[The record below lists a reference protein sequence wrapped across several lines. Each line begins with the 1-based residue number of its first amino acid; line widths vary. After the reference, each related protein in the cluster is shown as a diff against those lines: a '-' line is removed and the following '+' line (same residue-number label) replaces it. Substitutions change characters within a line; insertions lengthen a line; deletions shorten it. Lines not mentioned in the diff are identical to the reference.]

1 MSQYR
6 RTSDPKRAKAS
17 ARRPFRPFFLLI
29 IVLAVC
35 WGFWNNTERRI
46 DLIVGQSLFSD
57 ETQTVSAAQRDELV
71 ELLKTFKRDF
81 GVSLEVHVR
90 KKPPPLNAGDTSK
103 LYFDIVPSQGRVYM
117 TLPPL
122 VRHAVGPEFIR
133 DMELSFAQDFAA
145 GDWRISLIPA
155 VLALRNKLA
164 EVTR

>member
-6 RTSDPKRAKAS
+6 RTSDSKRVKS
-17 ARRPFRPFFLLI
+17 VRRPFRPFFLVI

-46 DLIVGQSLFSD
+46 DMIVGQGLFSD
-57 ETQTVSAAQRDELV
+57 ETQSVSAEQRDELI
-71 ELLKTFKRDF
+71 EYLKAFKKDF
-81 GVSLEVHVR
+81 GVSLEIHIR
-90 KKPPPLNAGDTSK
+90 KKPPALNAGDSSK
-103 LYFDIVPSQGRVYM
+103 MYFDIVPSQGRAYM

-122 VRHAVGPEFIR
+122 VRHAVGPDFIR

-145 GDWRISLIPA
+145 GDWRISLVPA

>member
-6 RTSDPKRAKAS
+6 RTSDPKRAKAG
-17 ARRPFRPFFLLI
+17 ARRPFRPFFLVI
-29 IVLAVC
+29 IVLVAC
-35 WGFWNNTERRI
+35 WGFWNNAERRM

-57 ETQTVSAAQRDELV
+57 ETQTVSAEQRDELV
-71 ELLKTFKRDF
+71 ALLKAFKKDF
-81 GVSLEVHVR
+81 GVSLEVHIR
-90 KKPPPLNAGDTSK
+90 KKPPALNAGDTATM
-103 LYFDIVPSQGRVYM
+103 YFDIVPSQGRAYM